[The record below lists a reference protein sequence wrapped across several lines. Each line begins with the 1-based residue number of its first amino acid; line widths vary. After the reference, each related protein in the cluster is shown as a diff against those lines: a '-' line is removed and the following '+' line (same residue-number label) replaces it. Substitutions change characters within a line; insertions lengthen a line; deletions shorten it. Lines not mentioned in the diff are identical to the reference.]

1 MVKVELDKGAGLAIV
16 QPEGALT
23 QENFDTIAT
32 IIDPYLEEHGKLK
45 GLIIYT
51 INFPGW
57 ESFGAVLRHF
67 KFVKN
72 HHQKLSH
79 IALVT
84 DSKIGDVAEKIT
96 GHFVSAKVKH
106 FSYGQLD
113 DAKNWVLN
121 RAAD

>member
-1 MVKVELDKGAGLAIV
+1 MVNVELDKESGLAII
-16 QPEGALT
+16 QPEGALAE
-23 QENFDTIAT
+23 ENFDTIAA
-32 IIDPYLEEHGKLK
+32 IIDPYLEKHGKLN

-51 INFPGW
+51 ESFPGW

-72 HHQKLSH
+72 HHQKLSYV
-79 IALVT
+79 ALVT
-84 DSKIGDVAEKIT
+84 DSKIGDLAEKIT

-106 FSYGQLD
+106 FPYGQLD
-113 DAKNWVLN
+113 DAKDWVLN

>member
-51 INFPGW
+51 ENFPGW

-96 GHFVSAKVKH
+96 SHFVSAKVKH